1 MANRKLILLIIAP
14 IFPTPPIHQ
23 MMHPMSETLT
33 ASLKSVSIGHRFRTR
48 RFAATSVDF
57 TLI

>member
-33 ASLKSVSIGHRFRTR
+33 ASLTSVPTGHRFAPGVSLLE
-48 RFAATSVDF
+48 F
-57 TLI
+57 LILP

>member
-1 MANRKLILLIIAP
+1 
-14 IFPTPPIHQ
+14 

-33 ASLKSVSIGHRFRTR
+33 ASLTSVPTGHLFRTR
-48 RFAATSVDF
+48 RFAAKIVDF